1 MLTIFTKQKNIKIC
15 RWRICACIKCE
26 IIIIQRIGWAIVRL
40 RVCLCVLFVLK
51 RVPFAECV
59 YSLAAWLCDA
69 FYFDTCWVRARVCVF
84 RLYET
89 LLNKCI
95 TVLIIISK
103 PVFFDNVHILYTHS
117 LTSPVTR
124 THISTNTC
132 NWNLLSE
139 RCVHASNTQFFFFQT
154 LTEKKQ

>member
-1 MLTIFTKQKNIKIC
+1 MKDTRRCTTQYTNGKCRLRCMLTIFTKQKNIKIC

-40 RVCLCVLFVLK
+40 CVLFVLK

-69 FYFDTCWVRARVCVF
+69 FYFDTCWVRAQVCVF

-103 PVFFDNVHILYTHS
+103 PVFFDNVHILHS
-117 LTSPVTR
+117 LT
-124 THISTNTC
+124 HF
-132 NWNLLSE
+132 
-139 RCVHASNTQFFFFQT
+139 ASHSHSRSHSH
-154 LTEKKQ
+154 KHKHM